1 MKEFVL
7 IGLDAV
13 TMNNDREIIIDAAI
27 AVSGSK
33 IKAIGKRETVV
44 ENFHYP
50 KIDRTGSGKRM
61 IALPG
66 FTQTHVHTSQSLG
79 RGLADDCDLITWTR
93 KRIWPYEA
101 ALSEEDVYV
110 SALLSM
116 AELIKSGTTTFAEA
130 AGEHPSAI
138 GRAIIDS
145 GIKGIITLSTMDL
158 PGEIPEALRMTTEEA
173 IERNLALVES
183 WEDRHP
189 RVRAGCNIL
198 NNFLCSE
205 KLWIELSD
213 LALSH
218 HTILECHLAESPS
231 EVEFVLEKTGKRP
244 IEYLYDL
251 GVLGPHII
259 GAHVVYPT
267 EKELDMLQECD
278 LKVAHCPSAGL
289 RLCGIAPIPQM
300 LERNINVSLGTNS
313 PPCSNRN
320 SLFDEMWL
328 AAMMHKGVEQNPE
341 IVPGYQVLEMATIN
355 GAAALGRSEQTGSL
369 EADKTA
375 DIVLLNLNQLPTTPT
390 NELISTLIYQATAAC
405 VDTVYVNG
413 EAVLEE
419 GALKTI
425 DEEWLIGEAER
436 RARDIV
442 HRADIRVPSPWPVV

>member
-7 IGLDAV
+7 TGLDAV

-27 AVSGSK
+27 AVSGSR
-33 IKAIGKRETVV
+33 IEAIGKREMVV
-44 ENFHYP
+44 EKYPYP
-50 KIDRTGSGKRM
+50 KINRAGSGKRM

-66 FTQTHVHTSQSLG
+66 FTQTHVHTSQNLG

-116 AELIKSGTTTFAEA
+116 AEMIKSGTTTFAEA
-130 AGEHPSAI
+130 SGQQTDSI

-158 PGEIPEALRMTTEEA
+158 PGDIPAALRMTTEEA
-173 IERNLALVES
+173 IERNLALVEK
-183 WEDRHP
+183 WKDRHP
-189 RVRAGCNIL
+189 RVRAGFNIL

-213 LALSH
+213 LARAH
-218 HTILECHLAESPS
+218 KTILECHLAESPS
-231 EVEFVLEKTGKRP
+231 EVEFILKKTGKRP
-244 IEYLYDL
+244 IEYLYEL
-251 GVLGPHII
+251 GVLGPHVI

-267 EKELDMLQECD
+267 EKELDMLQECG
-278 LKVAHCPSAGL
+278 LKVAHCPTAGL

-300 LERNINVSLGTNS
+300 LERKINVSLGTNS

-320 SLFDEMWL
+320 SIFDEMWI
-328 AAMMHKGVEQNPE
+328 AAMMHKGVEQDPE

-355 GAAALGRSEQTGSL
+355 GAAALGRFDQTGSL
-369 EADKTA
+369 EAGKTA
-375 DIVLLNLNQLPTTPT
+375 DIILLNLNRLPTTPT
-390 NELISTLIYQATAAC
+390 NELISTLIYQATATS
-405 VDTVYVNG
+405 VDTVYIDG
-413 EAVLEE
+413 KAVLEE
-419 GALKTI
+419 GILKTI

-436 RARDIV
+436 RAQDIV
-442 HRADIRVPSPWPVV
+442 CRADIRVPCPWPVV